1 MQKHDQLTPTLN
13 QAEVQDSGDGTGLS
27 MGDKAMFSRTDSMAA
42 AASSFKMS
50 LSALLE
56 GLLRLFKVW
65 EGLAADKRISL
76 CSLEKSIWVSEVINC
91 KFLIILQVKHIYI
104 YIYIRSIVL
113 GGGSWQQTDG
123 EGER

>member
-27 MGDKAMFSRTDSMAA
+27 MGHKAMFSRTDSMAA

-76 CSLEKSIWVSEVINC
+76 CSLEKSI
-91 KFLIILQVKHIYI
+91 
-104 YIYIRSIVL
+104 
-113 GGGSWQQTDG
+113 
-123 EGER
+123 